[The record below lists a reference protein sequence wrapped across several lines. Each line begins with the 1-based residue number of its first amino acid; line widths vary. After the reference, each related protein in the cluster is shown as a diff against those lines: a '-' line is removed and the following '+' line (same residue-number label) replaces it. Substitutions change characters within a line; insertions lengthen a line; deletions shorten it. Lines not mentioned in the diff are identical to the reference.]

1 MTSYRLRAGGRIDRE
16 RTLRFR
22 FDGRVYAGHPGDTL
36 ASALL
41 ASGVGLMGR
50 SFKYHRPRGVV
61 TAGASEPNALM
72 TIGEG
77 GRREPNARATVVELY
92 EGLVAESQ
100 NRWPS
105 LGFDVGAVNG
115 LLSPFLSAGFYYK
128 TFMWPAQLWERLYEP
143 VIRRAAGLGRAG
155 YETDPD
161 AYEKVW
167 AHCDL
172 LIVGAGPAGLA
183 AALTAARAGADVI
196 LLDEGAEPGGTLLGE
211 IAGLGGVS
219 ADEALAGMLAELR
232 AAPNVRLLAR
242 TTAVGWYDDMVFGAL
257 ERVQKH
263 VATPDAAEPVERFWR
278 IAARRALLCTGA
290 EERPLVFAGNDRP
303 GVMLAEAGLAYAR
316 RYGVAVGARVG
327 LFTTNDGGLRAA
339 RALKR
344 AGVEVA
350 EIVDARAGAVVV
362 STSGGRAL
370 DGCVVDTRGARRR
383 VELDA
388 LLMSG
393 GHSPRIHLACHR
405 GGKPRWSE
413 SHAAFLAPEGAG
425 CLPLAGAA
433 AGVATLAERL
443 ADGAKSAV
451 ALLAELG
458 ISAHP
463 ASFGA
468 VEDDGGDSPART
480 LWRVEGGK
488 GKAFVD
494 FQNDV
499 RADDL
504 TLAVREGYDHVELA
518 KRYTTNG
525 MATDQGKLSNVNA
538 IGILAEARGVS
549 PAEVGVT
556 TFRPFYTPVSF
567 GALTGR
573 HRGPAFQPVR
583 SSPLDA
589 WARRHGAVF
598 VEAGLWMRSS
608 YFPRAGE
615 THWRETVDREAL
627 AVRRSVGLCD
637 VSTLG
642 KIEILGADAATFLD
656 RVYCNPFA
664 KLAVGKARYGLMLR
678 EDGFV
683 YDDGTTSR
691 LAQDRYFMTTATAA
705 AANVMR
711 HLEFGAQ
718 VLWPELD
725 VRLVSVTDQWAQMAL
740 AGPRSRDALQQIV
753 DQDISNAAFPH
764 MSASAVSFLG
774 GKVKGRLF
782 RLSFSGE
789 LAYEIAVPAGYGD
802 VIAQALMEAG
812 APYDICPYGV
822 EAMSV
827 LRIEKGHVTHN
838 EINGTVTAADLGMG
852 RMVSATKRDFIG
864 RALLEREGLKD
875 PARPRLVGLAPID
888 PTRMLRAGSHVLR
901 KGAAATLESDQ
912 GYVTS
917 ACYSP
922 HLGSFIALA
931 LVASGAERIGEEVLV
946 WNDLGGEFTPAKI
959 VSPVFVDPDH
969 GRLHV

>member
-1 MTSYRLRAGGRIDRE
+1 MTSYRLGTGGRIDRGK
-16 RTLRFR
+16 THSFR
-22 FDGRVYAGHPGDTL
+22 FDGRSFAGHPGDTL

-41 ASGVGLMGR
+41 AEGVGLMGR

-61 TAGASEPNALM
+61 SSGASEPNALM

-77 GRREPNARATVVELY
+77 GRREPNTRATMVELF
-92 EGLVAESQ
+92 EGLIAESQ

-105 LGFDVGAVNG
+105 LAFDVGAVSG
-115 LLSPFLSAGFYYK
+115 LVSPFLSAGFYYK
-128 TFMWPAQLWERLYEP
+128 TFMWPAALWERVYEP
-143 VIRRAAGLGRAG
+143 LIRRAAGLGRAG

-161 AYEKVW
+161 RYEKVW
-167 AHCDL
+167 GHCDL

-183 AALTAARAGADVI
+183 AALTAARAGAEVLI
-196 LLDEGAEPGGTLLGE
+196 VDEGSEPGGTLLND
-211 IAGLGGVS
+211 IASLGGAS
-219 ADEALAGMLAELR
+219 ADEALALALGELR
-232 AAPNVRLLAR
+232 ACPNVRLLAR
-242 TTAVGWYDDMVFGAL
+242 TTAIGWYDDMVFGAV

-263 VATPDAAEPVERFWR
+263 VATPNAAEPVERFWR

-290 EERPLVFAGNDRP
+290 EERPIVFGGNDRP

-339 RALKR
+339 RGLKA
-344 AGVEVA
+344 AGVEIV
-350 EIVDARAGAVVV
+350 ETVDARNGAVVT
-362 STSGGRAL
+362 STLGGRSVG
-370 DGCVVDTRGARRR
+370 GCTIAQGGARRR
-383 VELDA
+383 IELDA

-393 GHSPRIHLACHR
+393 GYSPRIHLACHR
-405 GGKPRWSE
+405 GGKPRWSD

-425 CLPLAGAA
+425 CLPLAGSA
-433 AGVATLAERL
+433 AGVATLAECL
-443 ADGAKSAV
+443 ADGARQAV
-451 ALLAELG
+451 ALLSELG
-458 ISAHP
+458 FAAQPS
-463 ASFGA
+463 SMGA
-468 VEDDGGDSPART
+468 VEDDWGASPAIA
-480 LWRVEGGK
+480 LWRVEGAE

-499 RADDL
+499 CAEDL

-538 IGILAEARGVS
+538 IGILAETRGVS
-549 PAEVGVT
+549 PAEIGTT

-573 HRGPAFQPVR
+573 HRGHAFQPVR
-583 SSPLDA
+583 RSPLDA
-589 WARRHGAVF
+589 WARRRGAVF

-615 THWRETVDREAL
+615 AHWRETVNREAL
-627 AVRRSVGLCD
+627 AVRKSVGLCD

-642 KIEILGADAATFLD
+642 KIEIVGAGVGTFLD
-656 RVYCNPFA
+656 RVYCNSFA
-664 KLAVGKARYGLMLR
+664 KLPVGKARYGLMLR

-691 LAQDRYFMTTATAA
+691 LADDRYFMTTTTAA

-711 HLEFGAQ
+711 HLEFCAQ
-718 VLWPELD
+718 VIWPELD
-725 VRLVSVTDQWAQMAL
+725 VRLASVTDQWAQLAL
-740 AGPRSRDALQQIV
+740 AGPLSRVVLQNVV
-753 DQDISNAAFPH
+753 DEDISSEAFPH
-764 MSASAVSFLG
+764 MSARAVSFLG
-774 GKVKGRLF
+774 GRIHGRLF

-802 VIAQALMEAG
+802 TIADALMAAG
-812 APYDICPYGV
+812 APQDICVYGV

-838 EINGTVTAADLGMG
+838 EINGAVTAADLGMG

-864 RALLEREGLKD
+864 RAMLDREGLAD
-875 PARPRLVGLAPID
+875 TTRPSLVGLTPID
-888 PTRMLRAGSHVLR
+888 PGKQLRAGSHVLR
-901 KGAAATLESDQ
+901 KGKASTLENDQ

-917 ACYSP
+917 SCFSP
-922 HLGSFIALA
+922 HISSFIALA
-931 LVASGAERIGEEVLV
+931 LIEAGAERLGEEVLV
-946 WNDLGGEFTPAKI
+946 WNGLGGESAAARI
-959 VSPVFVDPDH
+959 VAPTFVDPTN